1 MVTGYEHNGD
11 LEQALEFFSRIVML
25 GLINPDRVTLVIA
38 VSACAQLSN
47 FRVGSCVHGVSI
59 RNGFDSDLSLGN
71 VLLNLYAKTGSVK
84 TATRLFTKMPEK
96 DVASWSSMIACYAHN
111 EDVT

>member
-11 LEQALEFFSRIVML
+11 LEQALEVFSRIVML
-25 GLINPDRVTLVIA
+25 GLINPDRVTLVSA

-47 FRVGSCVHGVSI
+47 FRIGSCVHGVSI

-71 VLLNLYAKTGSVK
+71 ALLISMQRRVLSKLPLGCSRRFRK
-84 TATRLFTKMPEK
+84 KMWLLGAP
-96 DVASWSSMIACYAHN
+96 
-111 EDVT
+111 